1 MATEYTVNKIGDNH
15 EICRDGELVATYNE
29 VIETTTYAGTGKKY
43 AVPISKQIA
52 AIKGGRA
59 PFEIEKVKEATAKIM
74 KTSASVLDGMTTE
87 GKSKLREAI
96 IDSGLATDKK
106 DNKIKTLEAHVTS
119 LQLEIEDLKRQI
131 ATGGKAPHVRDRFA
145 GVPVDHPEAP
155 EKDKFLGI
163 YTPAYIEWARSF
175 WKPEQFTKIYK
186 DKYPAPAATIE
197 EITK

>member
-52 AIKGGRA
+52 FIKADQTPLILHKGQT
-59 PFEIEKVKEATAKIM
+59 EEDQEKIVKEFIENAPPQA
-74 KTSASVLDGMTTE
+74 
-87 GKSKLREAI
+87 
-96 IDSGLATDKK
+96 DKK
-106 DNKIKTLEAHVTS
+106 DAKIKTLEAHVTS